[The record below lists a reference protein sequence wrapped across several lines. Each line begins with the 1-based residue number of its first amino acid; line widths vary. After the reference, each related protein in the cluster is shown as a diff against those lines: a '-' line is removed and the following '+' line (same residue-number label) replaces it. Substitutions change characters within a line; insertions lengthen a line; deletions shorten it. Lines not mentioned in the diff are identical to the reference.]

1 MCTNWRSLLPYKKNA
16 NKKTSWSHARK
27 IAAPTGPMCTNWRS
41 LLPVTM
47 LTITLRRMQT
57 NAGKSETDRL
67 WQNSDKKENKVSA
80 LRMQTNAGKSDIDR
94 LLAQSRYSKVSAL
107 VHLPDRFAT
116 QSTF

>member
-67 WQNSDKKENKVSA
+67 WQNSDKKEKTKSA
-80 LRMQTNAGKSDIDR
+80 PYGCRQTQVNPTSIDCWRNPDIQKS
-94 LLAQSRYSKVSAL
+94 A
-107 VHLPDRFAT
+107 P
-116 QSTF
+116 

>member
-67 WQNSDKKENKVSA
+67 WQNSDKKENKVST
-80 LRMQTNAGKSDIDR
+80 LRMQTNAGNLNPTSIDCWRNPDI
-94 LLAQSRYSKVSAL
+94 QSQR
-107 VHLPDRFAT
+107 P
-116 QSTF
+116 STFAR